1 MAKNAGEIVINGDE
15 LLHSLRIGIRMPRLF
30 APRMT
35 VATWLFRLAGWVSGT
50 NVVVEVDEDATD
62 EAGA

>member
-1 MAKNAGEIVINGDE
+1 MAKDAGEIIVDGSE

-35 VATWLFRLAGWVSGT
+35 VATWLFQLAGLVSGT
-50 NVVVEVDEDATD
+50 NVVIEVDEGATD